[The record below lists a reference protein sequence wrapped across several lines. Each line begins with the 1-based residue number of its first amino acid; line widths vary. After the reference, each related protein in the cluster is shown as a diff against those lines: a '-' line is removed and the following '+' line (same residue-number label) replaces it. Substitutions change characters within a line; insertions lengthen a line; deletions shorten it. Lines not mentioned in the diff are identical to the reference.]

1 MSLKCLDF
9 QYTYDNYEVGNFY
22 TLETNFIL
30 QIVKIVIRNVKLCE
44 HQLEI
49 LSLIIVAYLLF
60 SFLYSRILVLDQGHV
75 KEFDRP
81 QTLLADKTSVFY
93 GMAKDAGLVK

>member
-1 MSLKCLDF
+1 M
-9 QYTYDNYEVGNFY
+9 
-22 TLETNFIL
+22 
-30 QIVKIVIRNVKLCE
+30 KL
-44 HQLEI
+44 
-49 LSLIIVAYLLF
+49 LSLIIIAYLLF